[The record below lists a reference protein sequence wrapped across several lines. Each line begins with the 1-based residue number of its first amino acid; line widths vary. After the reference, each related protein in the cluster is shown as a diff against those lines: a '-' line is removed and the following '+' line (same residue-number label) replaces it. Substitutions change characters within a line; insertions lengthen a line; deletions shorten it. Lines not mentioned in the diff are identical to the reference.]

1 LPSETPDDE
10 VDNDFERWYNKS
22 LLKMD
27 FNENPLSEE
36 EDFDDNDNMSGDNTG
51 DKDDNNERRGS

>member
-1 LPSETPDDE
+1 MPSETPDDE

>member
-1 LPSETPDDE
+1 M
-10 VDNDFERWYNKS
+10 
-22 LLKMD
+22 MD

>member
-1 LPSETPDDE
+1 MPSETPDDE

-51 DKDDNNERRGS
+51 DKDDNSERRGS